1 MDWQLLISGSVVPVV
16 VALIG
21 AWAVIRKH
29 EEKATKR
36 SDQLREENSQ
46 QHAEGRALLTHLSGQ
61 VSGMD
66 EKLDRMDE
74 RLDDMHVWRITH
86 EIEHEQ

>member
-1 MDWQLLISGSVVPVV
+1 MDWQLLITGSVVPVV

-36 SDQLREENSQ
+36 SNEIRDENTQ
-46 QHAEGRALLTHLSGQ
+46 QHAEGRELLTHLSGQ

-66 EKLDRMDE
+66 KKLDRMDE
-74 RLDDMHVWRITH
+74 RLDDIQVWRTTH

>member
-1 MDWQLLISGSVVPVV
+1 MDWQFLITGSVVPVV

-29 EEKATKR
+29 DEKATER
-36 SDQLREENSQ
+36 SNQLREENSQ

-61 VSGMD
+61 VAGMD
-66 EKLDRMDE
+66 KKLDRMDE
-74 RLDDMHVWRITH
+74 RLDDLHVWRITH
-86 EIEHEQ
+86 EMEHDQ